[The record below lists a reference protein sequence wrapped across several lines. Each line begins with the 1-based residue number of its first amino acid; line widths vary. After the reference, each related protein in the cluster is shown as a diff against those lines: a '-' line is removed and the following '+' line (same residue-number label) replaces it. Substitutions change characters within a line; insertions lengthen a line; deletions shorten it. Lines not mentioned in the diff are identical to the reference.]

1 MTLFVPQLNLKRG
14 VVYASNL
21 VNGPLDSVAKIEFL
35 NAAMADAG
43 TEAFIFDRSYDIT
56 VARTASINGSTTNI
70 FRIPSN
76 LKRVIGD
83 PDLPLDM
90 SSMAAQ
96 ITDGQQRRL
105 FVCTGTQN
113 AVAAYL
119 TNDAAF
125 GAETI
130 IVGTV
135 GMALM
140 TLEPGSKV
148 RITSDKEFIG
158 GGDPATE
165 AQGEIATVVSVGADR
180 FVITPPLFDSY
191 AVADNARVLE
201 VFPHVGLHMEGVS
214 AIGPGMLRD
223 GSDSVADAVD
233 GDRFFYSEYADMI
246 RLRSLNVRNF
256 DNMGVSLYSSDDYEV
271 TNCRF
276 QFETENAKDRARN
289 QYGVAIFNA
298 SQDGLIADNIL
309 VGGKHGVVQSES
321 GTYRGVTR
329 RMNVRGNTVMATW
342 NFGIATHTNVELV
355 TVADNEIL
363 GCTHGIEAG
372 CRSFTSKNNKIRFL
386 RFIADSSP
394 GAGDGEGGIGINV
407 SDVAENIV
415 SEGDQVYGGGWGF
428 RCDTSVFSLFSG
440 SVGPTGIRITN
451 FYSQDANQDAVKIL
465 WDGSG
470 VRSDIDITG
479 LQTRNVGRPVDV
491 NGLPTSGSPNGAN
504 SFDISGNASGRLE
517 RVRIAGANLH
527 GWGTA
532 GGTVCGAVSYGD
544 GVHMCDI
551 SYSGRAAPTTFGSST
566 GVVTSNNNAW

>member
-1 MTLFVPQLNLKRG
+1 MTMFTPQLNLKRG
-14 VVYASNL
+14 TVYASNL

-83 PDLPLDM
+83 PALPLIM
-90 SSMAAQ
+90 SSMSKQ

-119 TNDAAF
+119 TTDAAF

-130 IVGTV
+130 IVGSV

-140 TLEPGSKV
+140 TLAPGSKV

-256 DNMGVSLYSSDDYEV
+256 DNMAFALYSSDDYEV
-271 TNCRF
+271 TNCRV
-276 QFETENAKDRARN
+276 QFETENALDRARN

-298 SQDGLIADNIL
+298 SQDGLIADNIV

-329 RMNVRGNTVMATW
+329 RMNVRGNAIMGAW

-355 TVADNEIL
+355 TVADNELL

-372 CRSFTSKNNKIRFL
+372 CRNFTSQNNKIRFL
-386 RFIADSSP
+386 RFIA
-394 GAGDGEGGIGINV
+394 GIEGGIGINV

-415 SEGDQVYGGGWGF
+415 SEGDQVSGGGWGF
-428 RCDTSVFSLFSG
+428 RCDTTAFPLFSG
-440 SVGPTGIRITN
+440 SVGPTNIVVRDMISEN
-451 FYSQDANQDAVKIL
+451 ANQDAVSIQ
-465 WDGSG
+465 WSGSG
-470 VRSDIDITG
+470 VRRDFEVTG
-479 LQTRNVGRPVDV
+479 LTARNVGRPVDV
-491 NGLPTSGSPNGAN
+491 NGLPTSGTPTAAN
-504 SFDISGNASGRLE
+504 AYDIRGNASGRLE
-517 RVRIAGANLH
+517 RVRVDGANII
-527 GWGTA
+527 GWDTSATTA
-532 GGTVCGAVSYGD
+532 GYVAFGD
-544 GVHMCDI
+544 GVHLSNI
-551 SYSGRAAPTTFGSST
+551 SYSGRGAPSTGGSST
-566 GVVTSNNNAW
+566 GVVTSNINAW